1 MDIAV
6 RFCKYFTYIGPN
18 LASALPTVNSTV
30 FRSFLGSR
38 DYPPIIL
45 KPIDTRELENICS
58 LFSPRKA
65 PGKDNTSMR
74 VISAPL
80 ANIINLSQFKGFF
93 PDKLKINKVNP
104 IYKTEN
110 RSLFV
115 IINQFLCCQI
125 SQNSLKRSCTI
136 AYQSNSVCRNKQS
149 ILSPSVW
156 F

>member
-65 PGKDNTSMR
+65 NGYDNITMR
-74 VISAPL
+74 VIKHSFQLISASL
-80 ANIINLSQFKGFF
+80 ANINISLLKGTFQIN
-93 PDKLKINKVNP
+93 
-104 IYKTEN
+104 
-110 RSLFV
+110 
-115 IINQFLCCQI
+115 
-125 SQNSLKRSCTI
+125 
-136 AYQSNSVCRNKQS
+136 
-149 ILSPSVW
+149 
-156 F
+156 

>member
-58 LFSPRKA
+58 LFSRRKA
-65 PGKDNTSMR
+65 PGKDTSMC

-93 PDKLKINKVNP
+93 PDKLKISKINP

-115 IINQFLCCQI
+115 NYKPI
-125 SQNSLKRSCTI
+125 SLLPIFSKFFEKVMYNRLAVEFSLPQQT
-136 AYQSNSVCRNKQS
+136 S

>member
-115 IINQFLCCQI
+115 NYKPI
-125 SQNSLKRSCTI
+125 SLLPNFSKLFEKVMYNRLPVEFSLPQQTKYSL
-136 AYQSNSVCRNKQS
+136 SVS
-149 ILSPSVW
+149 
-156 F
+156 